1 MSEDKWYLRYKFA
14 HRGLHDK
21 SSPENS
27 MGAFAKAMEKDFAIE
42 LDIHKTKD
50 NHIVVFHDDN
60 LQRMCGID
68 DRIEDLPLAKIQTL
82 SLLGSKEKI
91 PTLNEVLELIDGKVP
106 LLIELK
112 PSDNREEFCKCV
124 FDELKDYTGRYALQ
138 SFDPR
143 LLVYF
148 RDKLPGIPRGMLSS
162 CFKTTYAPFPQ
173 RVFVKHLFMYKKVN
187 PAFISFDAS
196 DLPNKLVTSKKV
208 PVLAWTVRSKT
219 REKDV
224 MQHANS
230 VIFEGYT
237 PDSPFNY

>member
-1 MSEDKWYLRYKFA
+1 MAEDKWYLRYKFS

-21 SSPENS
+21 VSPENS
-27 MGAFAKAMEKDFAIE
+27 MGAFAKALEKDFAIE
-42 LDIHKTKD
+42 LDIRKTKD
-50 NHIVVFHDDN
+50 NKIVVFHDDN
-60 LQRMCGID
+60 LHRICGIED
-68 DRIEDLPLAKIQTL
+68 KIEDLTLAEVQTL
-82 SLLGSKEKI
+82 SILGSKEKI
-91 PTLNEVLELIDGKVP
+91 PTLNEVFQLVDGKVP

-112 PSDNREEFCKCV
+112 PSDDKDEFCKCV
-124 FDELKDYTGRYALQ
+124 LNELKDYTGRYALQ

-143 LLVYF
+143 LLAFF
-148 RDKLPGIPRGMLSS
+148 RTALPNIPRGMLSS
-162 CFKTTYAPFPQ
+162 SFKTTYAPFPQ
-173 RVFVKHLFMYKKVN
+173 RVFVKYLFMFKKVN

-196 DLPNKLVTSKKV
+196 DLPNKLVTRKKV

-230 VIFEGYT
+230 VIFEDYI